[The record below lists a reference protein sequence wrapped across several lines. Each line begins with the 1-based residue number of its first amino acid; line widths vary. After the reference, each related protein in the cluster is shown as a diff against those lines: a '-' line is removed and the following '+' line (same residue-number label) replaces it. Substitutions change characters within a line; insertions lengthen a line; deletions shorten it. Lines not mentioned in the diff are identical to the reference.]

1 MAVKRDQAD
10 IWFSKCVRARDGRCL
25 YTGQQTALECA
36 HIVGRRNKAVRWDM
50 MNAVTLTHSAHRYFT
65 ENPIAFHDWL
75 QMTLGEGH
83 LEILR
88 EKSQHIFK
96 TTVPI
101 RKEIARHYRQEYLK
115 KEAEADYQIISYS

>member
-10 IWFSKCVRARDGRCL
+10 IWFSKCVRARDGKCL

-75 QMTLGEGH
+75 QMTLGHGH
-83 LEILR
+83 LDILR

-96 TTVPI
+96 TTAPI
-101 RKEIARHYRQEYLK
+101 RKEIARHYRQEYMK
-115 KEAEADYQIISYS
+115 KEADPDYQIISYS

>member
-10 IWFSKCVRARDGRCL
+10 IWFSKCVRARDGQCL

-75 QMTLGEGH
+75 QMTLGHGH
-83 LEILR
+83 LDILR

-96 TTVPI
+96 TTAPI
-101 RKEIARHYRQEYLK
+101 RKEIARHYRQEYMK
-115 KEAEADYQIISYS
+115 KEADPDYQIISYS